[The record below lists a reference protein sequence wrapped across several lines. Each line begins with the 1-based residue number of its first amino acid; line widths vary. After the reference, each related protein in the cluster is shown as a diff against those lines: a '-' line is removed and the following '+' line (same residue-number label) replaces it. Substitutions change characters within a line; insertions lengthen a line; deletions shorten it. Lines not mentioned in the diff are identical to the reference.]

1 MISGSI
7 DKMIE
12 QNKPRLKFFKSKNI
26 KVKELE
32 DFFCFREMETG
43 RVFNAV
49 QCDEQSIHVSCF
61 DENNNVVKIHL
72 DHDDAQKLIDSGN
85 WKLMADIETITATE
99 DFFREEAM
107 KLAKENLLL
116 KDQIKKAKGDKG

>member
-1 MISGSI
+1 MINGSI

-12 QNKPRLKFFKSKNI
+12 QNKPRMKFFKSKNI
-26 KVKELE
+26 KIKELE
-32 DFFCFREMETG
+32 NFFSFREMETG
-43 RVFNAV
+43 RIFNAV

-72 DHDDAQKLIDSGN
+72 DHIVAQRLIDSGN

-107 KLAKENLLL
+107 KLAKENMELRSEKMLSPEVE
-116 KDQIKKAKGDKG
+116 K